1 MKMTAKLLV
10 VLMSGL
16 FASSY
21 AMADVVTGT
30 LTGGALVQTAT
41 LSATTQGI
49 VSSSNPTTVVSTI
62 APTTYQTVSLDVQN
76 GNTKVKVYTVG
87 DAPTASV
94 SGGIGNALVLT
105 NQSASATSIIPV
117 ISSGFLAVIPTPAN

>member
-1 MKMTAKLLV
+1 
-10 VLMSGL
+10 
-16 FASSY
+16 
-21 AMADVVTGT
+21 MADAVTGT
-30 LTGGALVQTAT
+30 LTGGAIVQTAT

>member
-21 AMADVVTGT
+21 AMADAVTGT
-30 LTGGALVQTAT
+30 LTGGAIVQTAT

-62 APTTYQTVSLDVQN
+62 APTTYQTVYL
-76 GNTKVKVYTVG
+76 
-87 DAPTASV
+87 
-94 SGGIGNALVLT
+94 IGSIQCMNA
-105 NQSASATSIIPV
+105 
-117 ISSGFLAVIPTPAN
+117 